1 MNFKGILFYLGIYS
15 FVVGFFSILNIFY
28 SLYFNFLLD
37 LGSYYYC
44 LAISFSV
51 GLILSFI
58 GRKFS
63 KNLNLY
69 DQLFLSIIGFFF
81 IPLLISIPFNYSIHN
96 FSFMNSYFE
105 SISGFSCTG
114 FSIIQ
119 NLDNINQP
127 LLIWRSSSQWLGGI
141 FYLVTIVSVLGNRK
155 IKINPSYLVN
165 QDFDTSNFY
174 YDFFGN
180 CTKIIIPY
188 LVLSSFVFFLM
199 MFSGVRFFDG
209 FNLTLSIISAGGFL
223 TQNNLSDII
232 KNDLQILILSITL
245 IFPIL
250 NIYFFP
256 KALIN
261 KFQIREF
268 FEDFYLITILLIF
281 LTFFYFVSDLDESFA
296 KTLLVITSSFST
308 SGIAFQ
314 DMQSNYYFLLITLTI
329 LGGSALSTSS
339 GLKFI
344 RVYVLFKHAMT
355 ELSKASRPLN
365 IINKK
370 LFYGHL
376 KVQEDDENISFFIFI
391 TFLLLL
397 FILAGLLTVGVPD
410 LENAFTLSILTL
422 TNTLASSIYNLSD
435 LNFFNLNHSS
445 KISLI
450 IFMILGK
457 FELLG
462 VLILFKKFIIRE

>member
-1 MNFKGILFYLGIYS
+1 MNFKGILFYLGVYS
-15 FVVGFFSILNIFY
+15 FVVGFFGILNILY

-37 LGSYYYC
+37 LKSYFYC
-44 LAISFSV
+44 VTISFFV
-51 GLILSFI
+51 GAILSYT
-58 GRKFS
+58 GSKFS

-69 DQLFLSIIGFFF
+69 DQLFLTIIGFFF
-81 IPLLISIPFNYSIHN
+81 IPLLISIPFNFSIHN

-114 FSIIQ
+114 FSIIK

-127 LLIWRSSSQWLGGI
+127 LLIWRSSSQWLGGL

-155 IKINPSYLVN
+155 IKINPSYLIN

-174 YDFFGN
+174 SDFFGN
-180 CTKIIIPY
+180 CIKIIVPY
-188 LVLSSFVFFLM
+188 LVLSSITFFLI

-223 TQNNLSDII
+223 TQNNLVDII
-232 KNDLQILILSITL
+232 KNDLQILILSVTL

-256 KALIN
+256 KIIIN

-268 FEDFYLITILLIF
+268 FEDFYLISILLVSLI
-281 LTFFYFVSDLDESFA
+281 FFYFVSNLNESFA
-296 KTLLVITSSFST
+296 KTLLIITSSFST
-308 SGIAFQ
+308 SGISFQ
-314 DMQSNYYFLLITLTI
+314 NMQTDYYFLFITLTI

-344 RVYVLFKHAMT
+344 RVYVLFKYSMI
-355 ELSKASRPLN
+355 ELSKASRPLTV
-365 IINKK
+365 INKK
-370 LFYGHL
+370 LFFGHL
-376 KVQEDDENISFFIFI
+376 KVQEDDEKISFFIFI

-397 FILAGLLTVGVPD
+397 FVLAGILTIEIPD

-422 TNTLASSIYNLSD
+422 TNTFSSSIYNFSGLD
-435 LNFFNLNHSS
+435 FFNLKYGS

-462 VLILFKKFIIRE
+462 ILILFKKFIVRE

>member
-37 LGSYYYC
+37 LGSYYYF

-223 TQNNLSDII
+223 TQN
-232 KNDLQILILSITL
+232 T
-245 IFPIL
+245 
-250 NIYFFP
+250 
-256 KALIN
+256 
-261 KFQIREF
+261 
-268 FEDFYLITILLIF
+268 
-281 LTFFYFVSDLDESFA
+281 
-296 KTLLVITSSFST
+296 
-308 SGIAFQ
+308 
-314 DMQSNYYFLLITLTI
+314 
-329 LGGSALSTSS
+329 
-339 GLKFI
+339 
-344 RVYVLFKHAMT
+344 
-355 ELSKASRPLN
+355 
-365 IINKK
+365 
-370 LFYGHL
+370 
-376 KVQEDDENISFFIFI
+376 
-391 TFLLLL
+391 
-397 FILAGLLTVGVPD
+397 
-410 LENAFTLSILTL
+410 
-422 TNTLASSIYNLSD
+422 
-435 LNFFNLNHSS
+435 
-445 KISLI
+445 
-450 IFMILGK
+450 
-457 FELLG
+457 
-462 VLILFKKFIIRE
+462 

>member
-1 MNFKGILFYLGIYS
+1 M
-15 FVVGFFSILNIFY
+15 
-28 SLYFNFLLD
+28 
-37 LGSYYYC
+37 
-44 LAISFSV
+44 
-51 GLILSFI
+51 
-58 GRKFS
+58 
-63 KNLNLY
+63 
-69 DQLFLSIIGFFF
+69 
-81 IPLLISIPFNYSIHN
+81 
-96 FSFMNSYFE
+96 
-105 SISGFSCTG
+105 
-114 FSIIQ
+114 
-119 NLDNINQP
+119 
-127 LLIWRSSSQWLGGI
+127 LIWRSSSQWLGGI

-174 YDFFGN
+174 SDFFGN

-188 LVLSSFVFFLM
+188 LVLSSFVFFLI

-223 TQNNLSDII
+223 TQNNLSDIV

-256 KALIN
+256 KAIIN

-268 FEDFYLITILLIF
+268 FEDFYLITILFIF
-281 LTFFYFVSDLDESFA
+281 LMFFYFVSDLDESFA

-314 DMQSNYYFLLITLTI
+314 DMQSNYYFLFITLTI

-365 IINKK
+365 VINKK

-376 KVQEDDENISFFIFI
+376 KVQEDDEKISFFIFI

-435 LNFFNLNHSS
+435 LNFFNLNHGS

>member
-1 MNFKGILFYLGIYS
+1 MNFKGILFYLGVYS
-15 FVVGFFSILNIFY
+15 FVVGFFGILNILY

-37 LGSYYYC
+37 LKSYFYC
-44 LAISFSV
+44 VTISFFV
-51 GLILSFI
+51 GTILSYT
-58 GRKFS
+58 GSKFS

-69 DQLFLSIIGFFF
+69 DQLFLTIIGFFF
-81 IPLLISIPFNYSIHN
+81 IPLLISIPFNFSIHN

-114 FSIIQ
+114 FSIIK

-127 LLIWRSSSQWLGGI
+127 LLIWRSSSQWLGGL

-155 IKINPSYLVN
+155 IKINPSYLIN

-174 YDFFGN
+174 SDFFGN
-180 CTKIIIPY
+180 CIKIIVPY
-188 LVLSSFVFFLM
+188 LVLSSITFFLI

-223 TQNNLSDII
+223 TQNNLVDII
-232 KNDLQILILSITL
+232 KNDLQILILSVTL

-256 KALIN
+256 KIIIN

-268 FEDFYLITILLIF
+268 FEDFYLISILLVSLI
-281 LTFFYFVSDLDESFA
+281 FFYFVSNLNESFA
-296 KTLLVITSSFST
+296 KTLLIITSSFST
-308 SGIAFQ
+308 SGISFQ
-314 DMQSNYYFLLITLTI
+314 NMQTDYYFLFITLTI

-344 RVYVLFKHAMT
+344 RVYVLFKYSMI
-355 ELSKASRPLN
+355 ELSKASRPLTV
-365 IINKK
+365 INKK
-370 LFYGHL
+370 LFFGHL
-376 KVQEDDENISFFIFI
+376 KVQEDDEKISFFIFI

-397 FILAGLLTVGVPD
+397 FVLAGILTIEIPD

-422 TNTLASSIYNLSD
+422 TNTFSSSIYNFSGLD
-435 LNFFNLNHSS
+435 FFNLKYGS

-462 VLILFKKFIIRE
+462 ILILFKKFIVRE